1 MGEGYTKQGKE
12 LKTNTGGK
20 GAIIFGAISA
30 KKTLVWDE
38 VNGNWGGELLWT
50 VVANK
55 DKVSSDTVTDS
66 EGYAILDLVGDL
78 RIGDAVSLRAGV
90 FNIFDEEYAIWQ
102 SIQGLDKVQS
112 ADTILNNYQPGTNRR
127 VGLNI
132 EF

>member
-1 MGEGYTKQGKE
+1 MFEYFDH
-12 LKTNTGGK
+12 
-20 GAIIFGAISA
+20 A
-30 KKTLVWDE
+30 
-38 VNGNWGGELLWT
+38 
-50 VVANK
+50 
-55 DKVSSDTVTDS
+55 VSCTQR
-66 EGYAILDLVGDL
+66 GLY

-112 ADTILNNYQPGTNRR
+112 ADTILNNYQPGTNLR